1 MSPFIEAL
9 KFYEKIGDDLMKD
22 IAAYATLG
30 GYVFITPH
38 SLMFGKAVRKDNGT
52 PDTQWNVANPNAWYV
67 RFAVGENSI
76 SDFISKIPYPLP
88 FVGWSRVT
96 KNKEVK
102 WYNFNK
108 IQRRK
113 LR

>member
-22 IAAYATLG
+22 IAAYSTLG

-38 SLMFGKAVRKDNGT
+38 SLMFCKEVKKDNGT
-52 PDTQWNVANPNAWYV
+52 PDTQWNVCCPDAWYV
-67 RFAVGENSI
+67 RFAVGKNSI
-76 SDFISKIPYPLP
+76 SEFISKMPHPLP

-96 KNKEVK
+96 KSKNVK
-102 WYNFNK
+102 WYNFNR
-108 IQRRK
+108 IIRRK
-113 LR
+113 